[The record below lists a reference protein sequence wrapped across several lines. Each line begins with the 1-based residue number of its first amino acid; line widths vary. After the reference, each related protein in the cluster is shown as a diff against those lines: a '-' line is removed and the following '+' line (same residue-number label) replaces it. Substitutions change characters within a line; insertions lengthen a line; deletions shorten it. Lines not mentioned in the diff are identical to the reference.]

1 MWATQFGVHTEP
13 AESGGI
19 NVLPT
24 PRLSRVA
31 CATLSILA
39 IAVARDAAFAQSG
52 AAGVDE
58 FRARMEK
65 WVEARKLIS
74 EEKSDWEVDR
84 ESLEATR
91 DLLRQQKE
99 SLAKSIAEL
108 EETSTAADEERR
120 ELLLQRGELQRARG
134 VLADRIRAMEEEV
147 LAVVPQL
154 PVPLQEKL
162 EPLLVQ
168 IPKDPESA
176 SSQLGQR
183 LMNVLGVLS
192 QTEKFNGTA
201 TLVGE
206 TRALDA
212 DKKVQVR
219 TLYWGLGQA
228 IYVDGQGVHAG
239 VGRPGPDGWE
249 FSEKP
254 GFAGDA
260 RQLLDVYEGNVDVIG
275 FVKIPV
281 AIQ

>member
-1 MWATQFGVHTEP
+1 M
-13 AESGGI
+13 S
-19 NVLPT
+19 T
-24 PRLSRVA
+24 PRFP
-31 CATLSILA
+31 
-39 IAVARDAAFAQSG
+39 IAVRAVLAALAVVLVSDGASAQDG
-52 AAGVDE
+52 VNGVDE

-99 SLAKSIAEL
+99 SLTASVAEL
-108 EETSTAADEERR
+108 EESSTAADEERR

-134 VLADRIRAMEEEV
+134 VLADRIRSMEEEV
-147 LAVVPQL
+147 LAIAPQL
-154 PVPLQEKL
+154 PAPLQEKL

-176 SSQLGQR
+176 KSQLGQR

-192 QTEKFNGTA
+192 QAEKFNGAA
-201 TLVGE
+201 TMVAE

-212 DKKVQVR
+212 EQKVQVR

-228 IYVDGQGVHAG
+228 VYVDGQGVRAG
-239 VGRPGPDGWE
+239 TGRPGPEGWE
-249 FSEKP
+249 FSEQP
-254 GFAGDA
+254 EFARDA
-260 RQLLDVYEGNVDVIG
+260 KRLLDVYEGNADVIS
-275 FVKIPV
+275 FVKIPA
-281 AIQ
+281 AIE

>member
-1 MWATQFGVHTEP
+1 MPIPRFSFVAGVALSVLATAV
-13 AESGGI
+13 
-19 NVLPT
+19 VWD
-24 PRLSRVA
+24 VA
-31 CATLSILA
+31 S
-39 IAVARDAAFAQSG
+39 AQSG
-52 AAGVDE
+52 VTGVDE

-91 DLLRQQKE
+91 DLLRQQKAT
-99 SLAKSIAEL
+99 LTASIAEL

-134 VLADRIRAMEEEV
+134 VLADRIRSMEEEV
-147 LAVVPQL
+147 LAIVPQL
-154 PVPLQEKL
+154 PAPLQEKL

-168 IPKDPESA
+168 IPKDPES
-176 SSQLGQR
+176 SPSQLGQR

-192 QTEKFNGTA
+192 QTEKFNGAA
-201 TLVGE
+201 TLVAE

-212 DKKVQVR
+212 EQKVQVR

-228 IYVDGQGVHAG
+228 VYVDGQGVHAG

-249 FSEKP
+249 FSEQP
-254 GFAGDA
+254 DFARDA
-260 RQLLDVYEGNVDVIG
+260 KLLLDVYEGNVDVIG

>member
-1 MWATQFGVHTEP
+1 
-13 AESGGI
+13 
-19 NVLPT
+19 LPT
-24 PRLSRVA
+24 PRCLQVVVV
-31 CATLSILA
+31 L
-39 IAVARDAAFAQSG
+39 IAVLPAAISPEAAHAQNG
-52 AAGVDE
+52 VTGVDA
-58 FRARMEK
+58 FRAQMEK

-74 EEKSDWEVDR
+74 EEQSGWEVDR
-84 ESLEATR
+84 ESLDSTR
-91 DLLRQQKE
+91 ELLRQQKE
-99 SLAKSIAEL
+99 SLAASIAEL

-154 PVPLQEKL
+154 PAPLQQKL

-176 SSQLGQR
+176 QAALGQR

-206 TRALDA
+206 TRALDGEQ
-212 DKKVQVR
+212 KVQVR

-239 VGRPGPDGWE
+239 VGRPGSDGWE
-249 FSEKP
+249 FFEQP
-254 GFAGDA
+254 DFARDA
-260 RQLLDVYEGNVDVIG
+260 KTLLDIYEGNVDVIG
-275 FVKIPV
+275 FVEVP
-281 AIQ
+281 ATIQ